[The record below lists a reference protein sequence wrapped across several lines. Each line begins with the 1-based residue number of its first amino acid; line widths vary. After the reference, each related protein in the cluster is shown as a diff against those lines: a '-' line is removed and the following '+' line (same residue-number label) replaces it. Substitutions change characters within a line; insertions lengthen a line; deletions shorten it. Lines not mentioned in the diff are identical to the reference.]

1 MQPRW
6 QDRESKFG
14 TFFLLAMLEARSR
27 TNKVLSPLLSTLLAA
42 KQKRGPG
49 FKYASNLPGS
59 LLKEPRLFRDV
70 KEEPEPLM
78 VTSAAMA
85 VAALSPTAA
94 AAAVKRKLERDQE
107 FPRKKE
113 EKEKEEEEQRQQEE
127 EEEPLKK
134 RPLLSSLDVAPRPR
148 QEDNPLRK
156 KRKLFETGEDPV
168 TVRKKVGNITSGL
181 TLEVF
186 CLDLCRDLVFD
197 LNSCIFH
204 IYTRSCAQVSA
215 ERKPEKRFS
224 NFFAVVEFVE

>member
-6 QDRESKFG
+6 QDGESKFW
-14 TFFLLAMLEARSR
+14 TFLLLAMLEARSR

-78 VTSAAMA
+78 VTSSAMA

-113 EKEKEEEEQRQQEE
+113 EKEKEEEDEQQEE
-127 EEEPLKK
+127 EEPLRK
-134 RPLLSSLDVAPRPR
+134 RLLLSSLDASSRTR

-168 TVRKKVGNITSGL
+168 TVRKKVGNVAAVL
-181 TLEVF
+181 TLEMF
-186 CLDLCRDLVFD
+186 CQGFCRDLI
-197 LNSCIFH
+197 SCVSD
-204 IYTRSCAQVSA
+204 RSLLH
-215 ERKPEKRFS
+215 FS
-224 NFFAVVEFVE
+224 YLHTLLCSSFS

>member
-6 QDRESKFG
+6 QDGESKFW
-14 TFFLLAMLEARSR
+14 TFVLLAILEAKSQ
-27 TNKVLSPLLSTLLAA
+27 TNTVLSPLLSTLLAA

-59 LLKEPRLFRDV
+59 LLKEPRLFREV

-78 VTSAAMA
+78 VTSSAMA

-113 EKEKEEEEQRQQEE
+113 EKEKEEEEEG
-127 EEEPLKK
+127 EEPLKK
-134 RPLLSSLDVAPRPR
+134 HPLLSSLDVAPRPR

-156 KRKLFETGEDPV
+156 KRKLFETGEDPI
-168 TVRKKVGNITSGL
+168 TLRKKVGNTAEGL
-181 TLEVF
+181 TLKMF
-186 CLDLCRDLVFD
+186 CQGFCRDLISCVFD
-197 LNSCIFH
+197 LSL
-204 IYTRSCAQVSA
+204 SQVSA
-215 ERKPEKRFS
+215 ERKTDRFS
-224 NFFAVVEFVE
+224 NFLAVCGIF

>member
-1 MQPRW
+1 M
-6 QDRESKFG
+6 
-14 TFFLLAMLEARSR
+14 
-27 TNKVLSPLLSTLLAA
+27 SPLLSTLLAA

-78 VTSAAMA
+78 VTTAAMA

-113 EKEKEEEEQRQQEE
+113 E

-134 RPLLSSLDVAPRPR
+134 RPLLSVLDVAPRQR
-148 QEDNPLRK
+148 LEDNPLRK

-168 TVRKKVGNITSGL
+168 AMRKKVGNGAVGL
-181 TLEVF
+181 T
-186 CLDLCRDLVFD
+186 
-197 LNSCIFH
+197 
-204 IYTRSCAQVSA
+204 
-215 ERKPEKRFS
+215 
-224 NFFAVVEFVE
+224 

>member
-1 MQPRW
+1 
-6 QDRESKFG
+6 
-14 TFFLLAMLEARSR
+14 MLEARSR
-27 TNKVLSPLLSTLLAA
+27 TNKVLSPLLLTLLAA

-113 EKEKEEEEQRQQEE
+113 EKEKEEDEE
-127 EEEPLKK
+127 EEEPPPKK
-134 RPLLSSLDVAPRPR
+134 RPLLSSLEVAPPRPR
-148 QEDNPLRK
+148 QDDNPLRK

-168 TVRKKVGNITSGL
+168 TVRKKVGNIAGSL
-181 TLEVF
+181 TLEMF
-186 CLDLCRDLVFD
+186 CQDFSRDLIYCVFE
-197 LNSCIFH
+197 LILLG
-204 IYTRSCAQVSA
+204 
-215 ERKPEKRFS
+215 FS
-224 NFFAVVEFVE
+224 YLHTFLC

>member
-6 QDRESKFG
+6 QDGESKFG

-27 TNKVLSPLLSTLLAA
+27 TNKVLSPLLSNLLAA

-59 LLKEPRLFRDV
+59 LLKEPRIFRDV

-78 VTSAAMA
+78 VTSMA

-94 AAAVKRKLERDQE
+94 ATAVKRKLERDQE

-113 EKEKEEEEQRQQEE
+113 EKEEDDEHQE

-134 RPLLSSLDVAPRPR
+134 RPLLSPLDASSRMRP
-148 QEDNPLRK
+148 EDNPLRK

-168 TVRKKVGNITSGL
+168 TVRKKVRGL
-181 TLEVF
+181 TLEMS
-186 CLDLCRDLVFD
+186 CLGV
-197 LNSCIFH
+197 H
-204 IYTRSCAQVSA
+204 
-215 ERKPEKRFS
+215 
-224 NFFAVVEFVE
+224 